1 MTLSLNVQ
9 DIALKKGHK
18 LLVSNVNLTA
28 TSGDAISL
36 TGANGVGKTTFLR
49 CLAGFTPPHRGSI
62 QLVENDSQL
71 DGVSIIENYSHYLG
85 HAEALNPARRVD
97 QELQFHCDYLGG
109 TDLSLREAIAR
120 LRLGALLDLETR
132 MLSAGQRKRVS
143 LARLLMV
150 PRPIW
155 LLDEVLSPLDIAHRA
170 LMVDIMQA
178 HLSGG
183 GIMVCAVH
191 DPLPFDTRAL
201 HLTRP
206 SLEEIGNA

>member
-1 MTLSLNVQ
+1 MTLSLTARN
-9 DIALKKGHK
+9 IALKRGHK

-28 TSGDAISL
+28 ESGDAISL
-36 TGANGVGKTTFLR
+36 TGANGVGKTTLLR

-71 DGVSIIENYSHYLG
+71 DEGNIVENYSHYLG

-109 TDLSLREAIAR
+109 TATALKAAIAR
-120 LRLGALLDLETR
+120 LRLAPLLDLETR

-155 LLDEVLSPLDIAHRA
+155 LLDEVLSPLDTAHRA
-170 LMVDIMQA
+170 LMAGIMQA
-178 HLSGG
+178 HLSDG
-183 GIMVCAVH
+183 GIMICAVH
-191 DPLPFDTRAL
+191 DPLPFATRAL

-206 SLEEIGNA
+206 TLEEMANA